1 MHTYLLGPVHTYLN
15 VAGLDQWIHTY
26 ILGCKS
32 ICVAPMTLAVKGS
45 VMMMM
50 MIHTWSFIRIYSC
63 ICLLTMTI
71 RSLPGRRTFLKNCAA
86 AHIMVCKV
94 EGTVMCTL
102 QKFDCVY
109 WYHHI
114 SSIYVALDVYCARNF
129 FEVQFLYPTRTCA
142 LMTVVYLNCTMIG
155 WKFRAGHCFMNFLLP
170 LWSLLYVNEFMSVD
184 SLLIVCV
191 CEKLTTLHVNSLF
204 IHFCMSKG
212 DNWSVS
218 CLDEDLIAG
227 AFWNTF
233 KWHLY
238 FLHDDNLFWA

>member
-1 MHTYLLGPVHTYLN
+1 MYLFAYNDNQEPTWKNDIFEELCRSSCH
-15 VAGLDQWIHTY
+15 GL
-26 ILGCKS
+26 
-32 ICVAPMTLAVKGS
+32 
-45 VMMMM
+45 
-50 MIHTWSFIRIYSC
+50 
-63 ICLLTMTI
+63 
-71 RSLPGRRTFLKNCAA
+71 RSWRNCD
-86 AHIMVCKV
+86 VQTS
-94 EGTVMCTL
+94 E
-102 QKFDCVY
+102 KFDCVY